1 MLVAITGGTGFI
13 GRALVHAHTKRGD
26 HVRILS
32 RHPHNYPALDG
43 VTLYRGD
50 LISSVDLLSQFVD
63 GVDILYH
70 CAGEIRNQDNMFP
83 VHVTGTKNLCA
94 AASGKIGHW
103 VQLSSVGA
111 YGPQAG
117 GVVTEE
123 TPLNPAGTYEITKTG
138 ADQIV
143 LNASKEG
150 AFSYSILR
158 PSNVYG
164 PDMTNRSLFLMI
176 EMIKKGLFFFIGR
189 PGASANYIH
198 VANVVEALMLCGSTP
213 SSKEKM
219 YNLSDHSILEVF
231 VAVIADELGCPSPT
245 LRLPER
251 PLRWLSKIFGSI
263 PGFPLSSSRID
274 AMTNRSLY
282 SIQRIQSDLGYAHV
296 MSMEEGIRQLVRA
309 WKQSKG

>member
-1 MLVAITGGTGFI
+1 MLAGITGGTGFI

-26 HVRILS
+26 KVRLLS
-32 RHPHNYPALDG
+32 RGHQVYQDSDNITVHH
-43 VTLYRGD
+43 GD
-50 LISSVDLLSQFVD
+50 LNKSAGLLIQFVD
-63 GVDILYH
+63 GVDVLYH
-70 CAGEIRNQDNMFP
+70 CAGEIRNQNNMFP

-111 YGPQAG
+111 YGPHASG
-117 GVVTEE
+117 SITEK
-123 TPLNPAGTYEITKTG
+123 TPLNPVGPYEKTKTES
-138 ADQIV
+138 DKIV
-143 LNASKEG
+143 INASQEG

-158 PSNVYG
+158 PSNVFG

-176 EMIKKGLFFFIGR
+176 KMIKKGLFFFIGR

-198 VANVVEALMLCGSTP
+198 VADVVEALMLCGSTP
-213 SSKEKM
+213 ASKGKVF
-219 YNLSDHSILEVF
+219 NLSDHSTLEAF
-231 VAVIADELGCPSPT
+231 VTVIADELGCPSPT

-251 PLRWLSKIFGSI
+251 PVRWLSKVFGSI

-296 MSMEEGIRQLVRA
+296 MSMEEGIRQLVRV
-309 WKQSKG
+309 WKQSK